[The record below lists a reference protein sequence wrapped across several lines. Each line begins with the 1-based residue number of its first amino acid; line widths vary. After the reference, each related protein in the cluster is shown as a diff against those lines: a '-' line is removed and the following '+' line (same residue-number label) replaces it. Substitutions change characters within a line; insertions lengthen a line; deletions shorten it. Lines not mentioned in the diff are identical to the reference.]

1 MTSSPVPNATEQLKE
16 IKKNAGII
24 CEAMEATAQAVLP
37 LKERGITKRQ
47 LEVRV
52 GQIWGYTRNNK
63 DSLSSENHCNQVM
76 ALLQDAV
83 TDVQLRL
90 EASLT
95 EIEEEREKAKVL
107 RKTLATARKENET
120 YAATVKRME
129 RESVKMLLDLAE
141 AEKCMQEFAK
151 QAIMEA
157 T

>member
-1 MTSSPVPNATEQLKE
+1 MASTPVPTAVDQLKE

-24 CEAMEATAQAVLP
+24 CEAMASTAQAVLP

-107 RKTLATARKENET
+107 RKKVAVLTKENET
-120 YAATVKRME
+120 LAATAKKSE
-129 RESVKMLLDLAE
+129 RESIKTAVELGKVQTELD
-141 AEKCMQEFAK
+141 EFLK